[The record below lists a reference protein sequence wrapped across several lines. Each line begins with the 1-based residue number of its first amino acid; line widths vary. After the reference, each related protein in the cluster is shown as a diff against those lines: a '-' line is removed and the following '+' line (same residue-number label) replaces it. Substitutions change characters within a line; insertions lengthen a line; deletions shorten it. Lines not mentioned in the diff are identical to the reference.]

1 MGFFSL
7 LNKILYEIVNYL
19 NREQDIYSLIR
30 VYTRFYNLFNNYL
43 YYYNINYRRCSALF

>member
-7 LNKILYEIVNYL
+7 PNKILFEIVNYL

-30 VYTRFYNLFNNYL
+30 VYTRFYNLFDNYL
-43 YYYNINYRRCSALF
+43 YCYNIKRRRCSALF